1 MKSTFKILF
10 YPKKGSEKKNGEVA
24 IMARITIDGNI
35 CQFSTKQS
43 VLPENW
49 NVKAGKAKG
58 KNAGAINA
66 ILNEIGASLTNIYN
80 NLLQRDNYVTAEK
93 VKNEFLGHS
102 EGCETILN
110 YFKKHNEDVKKLVG
124 ITKSAATYQKYEVS
138 RKHLTNFIQHNYNV
152 SDIAIKELTPKFI
165 TEYELYLL
173 TAAKCGCN
181 TAAKFLQFLKR
192 LVTMAHNNG
201 IIPRDVFASYKIHTE
216 RVDRG
221 YLTEEEIKIILQK
234 KMISERLEHVRDL
247 FIFSCF
253 TGLAYI
259 DVAGLT
265 KDNIRQSFDGNLWI
279 MTKRQK
285 TGTDVNVPLMEIPK
299 MILEKYREALPDGKI
314 LPVISNQK
322 LNSYLKEIA
331 DICNIKKR
339 LTFHLA
345 RHTFAT
351 TTTLAKGV
359 PIETVSKMLG
369 HTNIT
374 TTQIYARITNT
385 KISNDMQGLSER
397 FSGIEEIYKDAL

>member
-10 YPKKGSEKKNGEVA
+10 YLKKGSEKKNGEVA

-43 VLPENW
+43 VLPDNW

-66 ILNEIGASLTNIYN
+66 ILNEIGASLTTIYN

-102 EGCETILN
+102 ESCETILN

-152 SDIAIKELTPKFI
+152 SDIAIRELTPKFI
-165 TEYELYLL
+165 AEYELYLL

-201 IIPRDVFASYKIHTE
+201 IIARDVFASYKIHTE

-221 YLTEEEIKIILQK
+221 YLTEEEIIVILQK
-234 KMISERLEHVRDL
+234 KMVSERLEHVRDL

-265 KDNIRQSFDGNLWI
+265 QDNIRQSFDGNLWI

-299 MILEKYREALPDGKI
+299 MILEKYHEALPNGKI
-314 LPVISNQK
+314 LPIISNQR

-331 DICNIKKR
+331 DICSIKKR
-339 LTFHLA
+339 LTFHVA

-374 TTQIYARITNT
+374 TTQIYARITNS
-385 KISNDMQGLSER
+385 KISTDMQGLSKR
-397 FSGIEEIYKDAL
+397 FSGIEEIYKDVL